1 MNDAVKTFRFYAG
14 CTDKLYG
21 KTVQNLGD
29 VFVHTRREPF
39 GYCYLLYISVVG
51 LITPWNFPLLM
62 ALWKIAPA
70 LAAGNTIVI
79 KPSEITTLTSLF
91 FG

>member
-1 MNDAVKTFRFYAG
+1 MLVVLINFMVKQSKILVMFLYTQEGNLMGTFIL
-14 CTDKLYG
+14 KS
-21 KTVQNLGD
+21 
-29 VFVHTRREPF
+29 
-39 GYCYLLYISVVG
+39 ISVVG

-70 LAAGNTIVI
+70 LAAGNCVVI
-79 KPSEITTLTSLF
+79 KPSEITPLTCLF